1 MSRARLVRISAEE
14 LGNTI
19 THGIGLVLSLA
30 GFVILLILAVTHGS
44 AWHIVS
50 CAVYGTTLV
59 CLYSAS
65 TLYHGIPSPRLKRAL
80 KIFDH
85 SAIYLLIAG
94 TYTPFLLVN
103 LRGGWG
109 WSLFGVVWGLALAG
123 ILLKFWFVDHFQIL
137 STTVYLLMGWLA
149 VIAVRPLLE
158 MVPTAGLL
166 WLLAGGFFYTIGVV
180 FYAWKRI
187 PYNHVIWHVFV
198 MAGSTCHYFA
208 VLSSV
213 LLPVK
218 A

>member
-50 CAVYGTTLV
+50 CAVYGATLV